1 MGAWEAAES
10 GIGVRK
16 HHNTEKR
23 IKLVAGYSRIED
35 VGRLL
40 SPKGFL
46 ITAGGA
52 WALIGLLGIVQG
64 HAQTLQGR
72 IGTAIGVALLAAG
85 LFLPSRLDRAIVTLI
100 AIVALFVEC
109 LNLTANMLGAPV
121 VSGDHVVP
129 IAIAA
134 PALWI
139 AISGGL
145 GKR

>member
-1 MGAWEAAES
+1 
-10 GIGVRK
+10 
-16 HHNTEKR
+16 
-23 IKLVAGYSRIED
+23 VAGYSRIED

-64 HAQTLQGR
+64 QAQTLYGR

-100 AIVALFVEC
+100 AIVASFVEC

-121 VSGDHVVP
+121 VSSDHVVP

-145 GKR
+145 GRR